1 MVIADH
7 LSEEQKLKYI
17 HSCLIPG
24 AVIYKFCEFTK
35 PPKEKYLL
43 VVQVQSETTVLV
55 INTSVNK
62 FIQDRQHLL
71 DCQVSID
78 VATNAFLEHDSFID
92 CTETQSLS
100 TTDLI
105 EEILKDMSTLRGQI
119 TSDIKTK
126 VIAALNDCYTIE
138 PYRIVSI
145 VTSLSA

>member
-1 MVIADH
+1 MVLADH
-7 LSEEQKLKYI
+7 LNEEQKLKYI

-24 AVIYKFCEFTK
+24 AVIYRFCEFTK

-55 INTSVNK
+55 INTGINK
-62 FIQDRQHLL
+62 YIQDRQHLL
-71 DCQVSID
+71 DCQVLID
-78 VATNAFLEHDSFID
+78 VATHTFLDHDSFID
-92 CTETQSLS
+92 CTETESLS

-105 EEILKDMSTLRGQI
+105 EETLKDMSTLQGQI

-138 PYRIVSI
+138 PYRIASI
-145 VTSLSA
+145 VASLST